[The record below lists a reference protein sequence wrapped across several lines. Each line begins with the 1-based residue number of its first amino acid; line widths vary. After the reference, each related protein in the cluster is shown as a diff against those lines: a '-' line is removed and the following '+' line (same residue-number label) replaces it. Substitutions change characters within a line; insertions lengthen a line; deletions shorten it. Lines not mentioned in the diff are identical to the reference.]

1 MGAAL
6 GGGAG
11 RLLVQP
17 PPPPE
22 LSPVGVLHREGK
34 DAIFGESEKVVLL
47 VVDQGGVP
55 QALLAEGRLDLVA
68 DPRGATTPLGVG
80 EVRGERGFLRRVVH
94 PLRIRAPLYL
104 AQYRFHDVR
113 E

>member
-1 MGAAL
+1 MQGITL
-6 GGGAG
+6 RTGGEPRNGGGDG

-22 LSPVGVLHREGK
+22 LPPVGVLHREGK

-68 DPRGATTPLGVG
+68 DPSGATAPLGVG
-80 EVRGERGFLRRVVH
+80 EV
-94 PLRIRAPLYL
+94 
-104 AQYRFHDVR
+104 
-113 E
+113 